1 MLFWA
6 ETREPKNTHTS
17 EQPVQTRKY
26 TQSSGQNHALKM
38 GRQPAA
44 EKFFF
49 VSSRIS
55 SNYLRPINATQC
67 CTRTDSVKI
76 LTTLTFLLHNICI
89 YQSPNRSIRSIT
101 KLWVHTLLEKNWIK
115 DKQHKNLSFTLVLK
129 GKKKRKECFVVFKAE
144 KIYRFCR
151 LFPLNEY
158 LLNISMRPQMQK
170 ASVLENM
177 HWNVKCIGT
186 DFIAQEKIRVGES
199 KSASEKKASQLSK
212 WAHFYL

>member
-101 KLWVHTLLEKNWIK
+101 KLWVGTLLEKNWIK

-129 GKKKRKECFVVFKAE
+129 GKKKRVFRRLQGRKDLPILSSFSSQRVFAQYFNETTNAKSISTWKYALECQM
-144 KIYRFCR
+144 YRDRFYSAGKNTSR
-151 LFPLNEY
+151 
-158 LLNISMRPQMQK
+158 RVK
-170 ASVLENM
+170 
-177 HWNVKCIGT
+177 KCIG
-186 DFIAQEKIRVGES
+186 
-199 KSASEKKASQLSK
+199 KKASQLSK